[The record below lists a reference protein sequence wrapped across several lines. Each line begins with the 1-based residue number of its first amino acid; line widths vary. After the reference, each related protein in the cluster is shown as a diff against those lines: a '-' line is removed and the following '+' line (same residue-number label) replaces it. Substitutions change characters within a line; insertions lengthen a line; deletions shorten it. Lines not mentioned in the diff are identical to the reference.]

1 MKEYFIRLDIGA
13 DGRVR
18 QIATYTRDEIM
29 RELMRP
35 RRVRGG
41 AFAIDPEDR
50 GDLLLLKRAV
60 AAVGGTR
67 ALCYDLDVSR
77 ETLYNWKNRGLIPS
91 GQRAAIMKLIA
102 NAGAEVDDYEGEDD
116 DE

>member
-1 MKEYFIRLDIGA
+1 MKEYFIRLDIGG

-50 GDLLLLKRAV
+50 GDVLLLKRAV

-102 NAGAEVDDYEGEDD
+102 DAGQDPVDYDDEGE
-116 DE
+116 E

>member
-1 MKEYFIRLDIGA
+1 MQQYFILLDVGA
-13 DGRVR
+13 DGRVK

-50 GDLLLLKRAV
+50 GDVLLLKRAV
-60 AAVGGTR
+60 AAVGGIR
-67 ALCYDLDVSR
+67 PLCYDLDVSR
-77 ETLYNWKNRGLIPS
+77 ETIYNWKNRNLIPS

-102 NAGAEVDDYEGEDD
+102 DAGAEGE
-116 DE
+116 E